1 MSDNH
6 QDNLSASLA
15 RLFNRLIIL
24 ADQDTELAAELRTL
38 AANLASRFGATQ
50 PAEKAPIEPLSL
62 VAAMPVEGEVRTT
75 TTPSL
80 EAATPA
86 EVEAP
91 TLPPPSAFGP
101 PVAPPF
107 EAPAVAP
114 LPVEIARPAYGLA
127 FELSQVADDD
137 LPVIARR
144 CELKADAARARA
156 VWLRESESDES
167 TRPLDMR
174 ALIAEAKKLPDSFL
188 WMADRWR
195 LGDATITDLETLADC
210 FSALVDALGWI
221 IDLLSSDSP
230 RKPSDWTAA
239 LFAAAEAQSGLRL
252 ACTAVGY
259 ENDRDQLRAFHWLR
273 ATARN
278 ENIFL
283 RHMSKDDPPDLDDVP
298 NLRARIRESRDALA
312 KIQQRER
319 DRDQLLKRVRYHA
332 RRILTQIP
340 DPRGVSPTQAQE
352 WDGLDRALQTWADA
366 NLAPSDVSL
375 REVLL
380 PLAQA
385 IPDGR
390 AWSDAADLAWR
401 EVFEHLERESERTEE
416 SAPVRQV
423 PEHVREAAGLLR
435 GRTVALIGG
444 VPRVDAQI
452 RLKRD
457 LELEELIWV
466 ETRAHQ
472 STSPFEPVISRPE
485 VDIVLLAIRWASH
498 SFSEIDTLCARLE
511 KPLVRLP
518 RGYNPSEVA
527 RQILAQASAK
537 LAVAKSSE

>member
-24 ADQDTELAAELRTL
+24 ADHDTELAAELRTL

-50 PAEKAPIEPLSL
+50 PAEIAPIEPLSL
-62 VAAMPVEGEVRTT
+62 EAAMPVEVDVRTT
-75 TTPSL
+75 PTLSL
-80 EAATPA
+80 EAVTPA

-91 TLPPPSAFGP
+91 SLAPPTANVP

-114 LPVEIARPAYGLA
+114 LPVDIARPAYGLA
-127 FELSQVADDD
+127 LELGQVADDD

-144 CELKADAARARA
+144 CELKAAAARARA
-156 VWLRESESDES
+156 AWLRESESSES
-167 TRPLDMR
+167 ARPLDMR

-195 LGDATITDLETLADC
+195 LEDATSYDLDTLADS
-210 FSALVDALGWI
+210 FGALDEALGWI
-221 IDLLSSDSP
+221 VALMNSENV
-230 RKPSDWTAA
+230 RKPSDWASA
-239 LFAAAEAQSGLRL
+239 LYAAAEAQSGVRL
-252 ACTAVGY
+252 ACTAVGF

-278 ENIFL
+278 EMIYL
-283 RHMSKDDPPDLDDVP
+283 RHMSKDDPPDLDDIP
-298 NLRARIRESRDALA
+298 SLRDRIRESRDALA
-312 KIQQRER
+312 RIQQRER
-319 DRDQLLKRVRYHA
+319 DHDQLLKRVQYHA
-332 RRILTQIP
+332 RRVLP
-340 DPRGVSPTQAQE
+340 ENHDPRGVSPTHTQE
-352 WDGLDRALQTWADA
+352 WDGLERALQAWADA

-380 PLAQA
+380 PLAQV

-390 AWSDAADLAWR
+390 MWSDAADLAWR
-401 EVFEHLERESERTEE
+401 EVLEHIERESERIEE

-423 PEHVREAAGLLR
+423 PEHVREAAALLR

-485 VDIVLLAIRWASH
+485 VNIVLLAIRWASH

-527 RQILAQASAK
+527 RQILAQASGK
-537 LAVAKSSE
+537 LASLETAE